1 MFTKPHRFWSGFF
14 ALFEA
19 RSEQGLVCT
28 CGCARAQTGSR
39 WRARPRLSTNLP
51 HRISENLV
59 RMVTPYQ
66 SEPRTGP
73 VAQLELQPFRSSD
86 TLQ

>member
-66 SEPRTGP
+66 SG
-73 VAQLELQPFRSSD
+73 RSIRNWF
-86 TLQ
+86 